1 MSDDGVELCVMVS
14 PKMVHYD
21 EELCKDGSSRCRMF
35 YRQVQNG
42 HTMVQ
47 ECIGFFKRGCRGGN
61 NVRNAEKPHR
71 IKTEGRIMI

>member
-47 ECIGFFKRGCRGGN
+47 ECVGFFKRGCRGGPMLEMQ
-61 NVRNAEKPHR
+61 RTHIGLKQKGE
-71 IKTEGRIMI
+71 